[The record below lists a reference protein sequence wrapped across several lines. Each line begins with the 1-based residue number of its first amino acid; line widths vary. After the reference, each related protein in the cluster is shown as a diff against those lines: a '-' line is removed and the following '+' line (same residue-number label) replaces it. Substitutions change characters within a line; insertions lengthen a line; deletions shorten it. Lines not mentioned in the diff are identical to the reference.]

1 MKIDL
6 TKQLYPVSEEKNKSD
21 FLIQNKK
28 DLLNQLESLKDEAQL
43 EIRSP
48 MKIGVFYK
56 DFNALNI
63 AIDIIKNMEE

>member
-6 TKQLYPVSEEKNKSD
+6 TKQVYPVSEEKNKTD
-21 FLIQNKK
+21 FIIQNKE

-56 DFNALNI
+56 DFNALSI
-63 AIDIIKNMEE
+63 AIDIIKNTEE